1 MMKGMKFNSLQSPK
15 CLGALFITLCAFV
28 VNSVIAEPTLSDA
41 DAIPHVGK
49 RARDSYIDYLYADPH
64 KAYAI
69 GPGGAWAWQE
79 AKSSPEEATQAAID
93 YCQRYSQQKCVP
105 YAVNDKLVFDWA
117 NWPKLWGPYLSKAE
131 ANKAPVGNRVGQR
144 FYDLA
149 FKDEKGKRK
158 TISDLRGKVVFVHFW
173 GSWCPAC
180 MIEFPSLV
188 RLEKQINQELGQQVE
203 LVILQAR
210 EPFSESIRW
219 ARKNGFENVRL
230 YDSGAKSLSDT
241 EFQLAD
247 GSRIQDREIAKTFP
261 TSFVLDKNGVIVFYH
276 RGPVNNWLEYIDFF
290 RDAALGS

>member
-105 YAVNDKLVFDWA
+105 YAVNDKLVFDRA

-276 RGPVNNWLEYIDFF
+276 RGPVNNWLEYVDFF

>member
-1 MMKGMKFNSLQSPK
+1 MMKGKKLPSLQSPK
-15 CLGALFITLCAFV
+15 TLGALFILLCTFV
-28 VNSVIAEPTLSDA
+28 VNSISAEPMLSDA

-79 AKSSPEEATQAAID
+79 AKSSPEEAIRAAIE

-105 YAVNDKLVFDWA
+105 YAVNDQLVFDRE
-117 NWPKLWGPYLSKAE
+117 NWPKLWGPYLSKEQAS
-131 ANKAPVGNRVGQR
+131 KAPVGNKVGQR

-149 FKDEKGKRK
+149 FTDEKGRRK
-158 TISDLRGKVVFVHFW
+158 KISDLRGKVVFVHFW

-188 RLEKQINQELGQQVE
+188 RLQKQINQTLGKQVE

-210 EPFSESIRW
+210 EPFSDSIQW

-230 YDSGAKSLSDT
+230 YDSGVKSTDDT
-241 EFQLAD
+241 EFHLGD
-247 GSRIQDREIAKTFP
+247 GSRIQDREIVKTFP
-261 TSFVLDKNGVIVFYH
+261 TSLVLDKNGVVVFFH
-276 RGPVNNWLEYIDFF
+276 RGPVNNWLEYVDFF
-290 RDAALGS
+290 RDVALGS

>member
-1 MMKGMKFNSLQSPK
+1 MRKGSKLNSLQSPK
-15 CLGALFITLCAFV
+15 CLGALFITLCTFIAS
-28 VNSVIAEPTLSDA
+28 SVTAEPSLSDA

-79 AKSSPEEATQAAID
+79 AKSSPEEATQAAIE

-105 YAVNDKLVFDWA
+105 YAVNDKLVFDRES
-117 NWPKLWGPYLSKAE
+117 WPKLWGPYLSKEQA
-131 ANKAPVGNRVGQR
+131 AQVPVGNRVGQR

-149 FKDEKGKRK
+149 FKDEKGRRK
-158 TISDLRGKVVFVHFW
+158 IISDLRGKVVFVHFW

-188 RLEKQINQELGQQVE
+188 RLQKQINQELGKQVE

-210 EPFSESIRW
+210 EPFGESLRW
-219 ARKNGFENVRL
+219 AKLNGFENVRL
-230 YDSGAKSLSDT
+230 YDSGVKSLSDT

-261 TSFVLDKNGVIVFYH
+261 TSFVLDKNGVVVFYH
-276 RGPVNNWLEYIDFF
+276 RGPVNNWLEYVDFF

>member
-1 MMKGMKFNSLQSPK
+1 MMKGIRLNSLQSPK
-15 CLGALFITLCAFV
+15 LLGALLFALCCLPAV
-28 VNSVIAEPTLSDA
+28 SVAAEPALSDA
-41 DAIPHVGK
+41 EAIPHVGK

-79 AKSSPEEATQAAID
+79 AKTSPEEATLAAIE

-105 YAVNDKLVFDWA
+105 YAVNDKLVFDRA
-117 NWPKLWGPYLSKAE
+117 NWPKLWGPYLSKAQ
-131 ANKAPVGNRVGQR
+131 AAQTPTGNKVGQR

-149 FKDEKGKRK
+149 FKDEKGRRIK
-158 TISDLRGKVVFVHFW
+158 ISDLRGKVVFVHFW

-188 RLEKQINQELGQQVE
+188 RLQKQINQELGKQVE

-219 ARKNGFENVRL
+219 VKMNGFENVRL

-241 EFQLAD
+241 EMQLAD
-247 GSRIQDREIAKTFP
+247 GTRIQDREIAKTFP

-276 RGPVNNWLEYIDFF
+276 RGPVNNWLEYVDFF

>member
-15 CLGALFITLCAFV
+15 CLGALFITLYAFV

-105 YAVNDKLVFDWA
+105 YAVNDKLVFDRA

-241 EFQLAD
+241 EFKLAD

-276 RGPVNNWLEYIDFF
+276 RGPVNNWMEYVDFF

>member
-1 MMKGMKFNSLQSPK
+1 MIKGMKLHSLQSPK
-15 CLGALFITLCAFV
+15 CLGVLFIILCVFV
-28 VNSVIAEPTLSDA
+28 ANSVVAEPALSDA
-41 DAIPHVGK
+41 EAIPHVGK

-79 AKSSPEEATQAAID
+79 AKSSPEEATRAAIE

-105 YAVNDKLVFDWA
+105 YAVNDKLVFDRA
-117 NWPKLWGPYLSKAE
+117 NWPKLWGPYLSNTE
-131 ANKAPVGNRVGQR
+131 AVKAPVGNRVGQR

-149 FKDEKGKRK
+149 FKDEKGRRK

-188 RLEKQINQELGQQVE
+188 RLQKQINQELGKQVE

-210 EPFSESIRW
+210 EPFSESIHW
-219 ARKNGFENVRL
+219 AKKNGFENVRL

-241 EFQLAD
+241 DMQLAD
-247 GSRIQDREIAKTFP
+247 GSRIPDREIAKTFP
-261 TSFVLDKNGVIVFYH
+261 TSFVLDKNGVVVFYH
-276 RGPVNNWLEYIDFF
+276 RGPVNNWLEYVEFF

>member
-1 MMKGMKFNSLQSPK
+1 MLKGMRFNSLQSPK
-15 CLGALFITLCAFV
+15 YLGALLFVFCALPATNV
-28 VNSVIAEPTLSDA
+28 TAEPALSDV

-49 RARDSYIDYLYADPH
+49 RARESFIDYLYADPY

-79 AKSSPEEATQAAID
+79 AKTSPEEATQAAIE

-105 YAVNDKLVFDWA
+105 YAVNDKLVFDQA
-117 NWPKLWGPYLSKAE
+117 NWSKLWGPYLSKAQ
-131 ANKAPVGNRVGQR
+131 AAKAPVGNRVGQR

-188 RLEKQINQELGQQVE
+188 RLQKQINQELGQQVE

-210 EPFSESIRW
+210 EPFSESLRW
-219 ARKNGFENVRL
+219 AKKNGFENVRL

-241 EFQLAD
+241 EMLLAD
-247 GSRIQDREIAKTFP
+247 GKRIPDREIAKTFP
-261 TSFVLDKNGVIVFYH
+261 TSFVLDKSGVVVFYH
-276 RGPVNNWLEYIDFF
+276 SGPVNNWLEYVDFF